1 MRFHFEVP
9 EFGPKPSVE
18 DVLKWLHQV
27 FIRLR
32 QDLNNIEVGTG
43 GGGVPDPH
51 HTTHEPGG
59 NDVLQLQN
67 PSRLFGRGEVGS
79 GPMQEIA
86 LGTGLTM
93 VGTTLSGVPGPPGPA
108 GAPGGS
114 TSVLQYRADAV
125 NTAANDPGPG
135 YVRWNNTDQLLATE
149 LYFDRLTDDNF
160 DATVALKFT
169 EKEDTFVIQDKDLA
183 LSSQTWRQT
192 GPAVIMGGDW
202 FMVPV
207 EFVEGTY
214 LFAHNQRL
222 AVLIKAAGGM
232 DLDYLG
238 AYAPITHNDGDI
250 VIAPDGI
257 AYMCVVDGT
266 TTPPEPWP
274 GVGIATTVGPPGP
287 QGPQGPKGDKGDK
300 GDVGPQ
306 GPQGIQGAT
315 GPEGPNPAV
324 DASYWVVGA
333 HGTLTNERALNT
345 LANGYVKST
354 GGEPSTVA
362 VIPVGEGGT
371 SATNAADARAN
382 LGVGNVGTLNINGN
396 PAYYLNGAGAW
407 AIPPA
412 AVGVPSG
419 MIGMFSTA
427 CPAGWTRLAGWDGR
441 FPRAMPSYGN
451 FGGSGTHGHG
461 LGSMAAASHA
471 HAASVFWPE
480 HDHGGGGSI
489 NINAITDEQGLH
501 AHVVPAHNT
510 GEPSLGVLGVDQ
522 ENDANAS
529 WAHHTH
535 YVDAQWSENNGQ
547 HAHNVNVSGG
557 VGIPRDGGYNLN
569 GGTDAQ
575 APGITGAMDG
585 ADHTPYY
592 FDVVMCLKD

>member
-1 MRFHFEVP
+1 LRFHFEVP
-9 EFGPKPSVE
+9 EFGPKPAVE

-32 QDLNNIEVGTG
+32 QDLSNIDSTG
-43 GGGVPDPH
+43 GGGGGTPDVH
-51 HTTHEPGG
+51 HETHEPGG
-59 NDVLQLQN
+59 IDVLQLQN
-67 PSRLFGRGEVGS
+67 PSRLFGRGAIGA
-79 GPMQEIA
+79 GPMQEIS

-93 VGTTLSGVPGPPGPA
+93 IGTTLSGVAGPPGPA

-125 NTAANDPGPG
+125 TQSANDPGPG
-135 YVRWNNTDQLLATE
+135 YVRWNNVDQLAATE

-183 LSSQTWRQT
+183 LNSQTWKQT

-207 EFVEGTY
+207 EFVEGVTI
-214 LFAHNQRL
+214 FSHNQRL

-238 AYAPITHNDGDI
+238 SYAPGTHNDGDI
-250 VIAPDGI
+250 VIGPDGI

-266 TTPPEPWP
+266 VTPPEPWP

-287 QGPQGPKGDKGDK
+287 QGPQGPTGATGAT
-300 GDVGPQ
+300 GATGPQ
-306 GPQGIQGAT
+306 GPQGIQGT
-315 GPEGPNPAV
+315 PGPEGAAPAV

-345 LANGYVKST
+345 LVNGYVKST
-354 GGEPSTVA
+354 AGEPSTVA
-362 VIPVGEGGT
+362 VIPVAEGGT
-371 SATNAADARAN
+371 SATTAADARTN
-382 LGVGNVGTLNINGN
+382 LGVGNVGTLNLNGN

-412 AVGVPSG
+412 AVGVPAG

-427 CPAGWTRLAGWDGR
+427 CPPGWTRLAGWDGR
-441 FPRAMPSYGN
+441 FPRAAAAYGGA
-451 FGGSGTHGHG
+451 GGTGTHGHG

-471 HAASVFWPE
+471 HAASVFLPE

-489 NINAITDEQGLH
+489 NINTVTDTQGEH
-501 AHVVPAHNT
+501 AHVVPGHGMSGPDHNR
-510 GEPSLGVLGVDQ
+510 
-522 ENDANAS
+522 DADAGSSFGAS
-529 WAHHTH
+529 QSNHSHT
-535 YVDAQWSENNGQ
+535 VAAFWSENNGA

-575 APGITGAMDG
+575 APGLTGAMDG